1 MSKAFT
7 KDDDAGSEPVV
18 FASRAPLPPDTPN
31 YVTPRGLALLQSEL
45 SALELERKRLAAQAE
60 DAERRRASA
69 ILSSRVAELS
79 HRIATAELVPAPGAR
94 DEVRF
99 GATVH
104 TSSAEGSPRVYRIVG
119 VDEADAAH
127 GSIAFVAPLARAL
140 LGRRVGDGVIVRTP
154 RGEEELEITA
164 VEYDEAVEPA
174 QRR

>member
-7 KDDDAGSEPVV
+7 KDDDVGSEPVV
-18 FASRAPLPPDTPN
+18 IASRAPLPPDTPN
-31 YVTPRGLALLQSEL
+31 YVTARGLVLLQSEL
-45 SALELERKRLAAQAE
+45 SALELERRQLAAQTE

-69 ILSSRVAELS
+69 VLTSRVAELS
-79 HRIATAELVPAPGAR
+79 TRIATAEIVPTPASR

-104 TSSAEGSPRVYRIVG
+104 TASADGSTRVYRIVG

-140 LGRRVGDGVIVRTP
+140 LGRRVGDGAIVRIP

-164 VEYDEAVEPA
+164 IEYSDD
-174 QRR
+174 

>member
-7 KDDDAGSEPVV
+7 KDDDAGAEPVV
-18 FASRAPLPPDTPN
+18 IASRAPLPPDTPN
-31 YVTPRGLALLQSEL
+31 YVTPRGLAQLQSEL
-45 SALELERKRLAAQAE
+45 STLELERKQLVAQTD

-69 ILSSRVAELS
+69 ILASRVAELS
-79 HRIATAELVPAPGAR
+79 TRIATAEIVPPPASR

-104 TSSAEGSPRVYRIVG
+104 TSSADGSTRVYRIVG

-140 LGRRVGDGVIVRTP
+140 LGRRAGDGVIVRTP
-154 RGEEELEITA
+154 RGEEELEIA
-164 VEYDEAVEPA
+164 AIEYGHD
-174 QRR
+174 